1 MSSPL
6 DVAAADVWKGERRA
20 ARLERTPVGVRFSY
34 APDYAGPPVATTL
47 PVSTEPVLSL
57 GSSLPAYFTGLLP
70 EGRRLGALRR
80 AVKTSADDELSLL
93 LAVGADAIG
102 DVRVVP
108 AGEPPGTVDPRV
120 HLDDPSGMDFAA
132 LLRELDLRP
141 DRVALPGVQDKTS
154 AAMITLPAV
163 GRGRQ
168 HLLKLDPP
176 EFPGLS
182 ENEACLLAAARVAG
196 LRASEAQLVR
206 DRRGAPGLAV
216 VRFDRPTDEDLPT
229 RLAVEDGCQVL
240 GRPPGDKYLV
250 GYADSFAALAAVC
263 DARSLAVRTLLD
275 QLVFAILAANGDAH
289 AKNFSVL
296 QQPSGEWRISP
307 AYDVPTTHPYGDST
321 LAMPV
326 NGRRSDVGARDVE
339 ALAAQLGLPASAT
352 RRVLRQATERVELW
366 LPLLDDLPYDLGRRR
381 KLRRV
386 VEQRRARLAPT

>member
-1 MSSPL
+1 MTSPL
-6 DVAAADVWKGERRA
+6 DVAVADVWKGERLA
-20 ARLERTPVGVRFSY
+20 ARLERSPAGVVFQY
-34 APDYAGPPVATTL
+34 VHDEDGPAVATTL
-47 PVSTEPVLSL
+47 PVSGDPVVSP
-57 GSSLPAYFTGLLP
+57 GGSLPAYFTGLLP

-93 LAVGADAIG
+93 LAVGADAVG

-108 AGEPPGTVDPRV
+108 SGTPPDPVEAGVR
-120 HLDDPSGMDFAA
+120 LDDPDGLDFAR

-141 DRVALPGVQDKTS
+141 DRTALPGVQDKTS
-154 AAMITLPAV
+154 AAMITVPAV
-163 GRGRQ
+163 GRGAQ

-176 EFPGLS
+176 EYPGLTA
-182 ENEACLLAAARVAG
+182 NEACLLAAARVAG
-196 LRASEAQLVR
+196 LRASEAELLR
-206 DRRGAPGLAV
+206 DRNGVPGLAV
-216 VRFDRPTDEDLPT
+216 LRFDRPTAAGLPA

-250 GYADSFAALAAVC
+250 GYAASFAALSAVC
-263 DARSLAVRTLLD
+263 DARLLAVRTLLE
-275 QLVFAILAANGDAH
+275 QLVFAVLSANGDAH

-296 QQPSGEWRISP
+296 QEPDGEWRVSP
-307 AYDVPTTHPYGDST
+307 AYDVPTSQPYGDST

-339 ALAAQLGLPASAT
+339 ALATELGLPAGAT

-366 LPLLDDLPYDLGRRR
+366 LPLLDDLPYDAGRRA

-386 VEQRRARLAPT
+386 VEQRRRRLSPG